1 MIEYKRKCVNYQIIK
16 SNLIY
21 FNKLEWNYL
30 KKKKKKKINFLL
42 FFLLK
47 KFKKI
52 K

>member
-30 KKKKKKKINFLL
+30 KKKKKKQNFKQIIILST
-42 FFLLK
+42 F
-47 KFKKI
+47 
-52 K
+52 